1 MEYNFIGRATLNNII
16 NNYISSLPECRQE
29 KALINMELLE
39 RIKKILLDPSNKEID
54 VKNTREWAKKRF
66 VLEEITPGDYRIV
79 FKNDNKPVL
88 IVENMYKVLCRTHAE
103 TDNHAGQK
111 QLWESI
117 RQNWSFVKQEI
128 VEKFVNNCT
137 ICATRKPSFHPLA
150 NKPIIAKNYLSRVQ
164 VSYLVIENCE
174 KIFFLI

>member
-39 RIKKILLDPSNKEID
+39 RIKKILLDPSNKEIN

-103 TDNHAGQK
+103 TDNHAG
-111 QLWESI
+111 
-117 RQNWSFVKQEI
+117 
-128 VEKFVNNCT
+128 
-137 ICATRKPSFHPLA
+137 
-150 NKPIIAKNYLSRVQ
+150 
-164 VSYLVIENCE
+164 
-174 KIFFLI
+174 